1 MAANSGQIQQVVQR
15 INITQFF
22 NQLNSYRDD
31 SNIKLIVNVLES
43 IISPLPTIYVL
54 NRFQNEIDNGLISKN
69 DLMIK
74 FWVKTL
80 DRCLS
85 DESIVNNLNENN
97 FKLNSIILKLVELL
111 SKESPTIAKY
121 CHLTLLNISKSNAVQ
136 LSFFDHN
143 IQNKLMQIKQINEIV
158 KMRVY
163 ELLVSIANISQLSL
177 NRIENFGHL
186 KDLLNDF
193 DNVKEDPL
201 VALNFIQIMTD
212 LGSTPFGT
220 QYLQNSDILKTIAH
234 KLSNIENDIFA
245 NILIPGYIKMF
256 GTIAHNEPNIL
267 NEYPIVLNKLLS
279 LLDESDPNLIFCSID
294 AFANIS
300 LRNSGK
306 KILEGHP
313 VLVQN
318 YLEKIGFLL
327 RSGNTDFKTRALVS
341 LSKVLQ
347 ISESD
352 PNGEVTALTE
362 SWFRQLFSDGA
373 MSLLLSLC
381 KEPLLEIKLEAFEC
395 VRVLATHIW
404 GHKELAAFPGFLE
417 YILNRSTE
425 FSKEGKES
433 KYNIVRELVSSPF
446 IGLSFAPEAVQRL
459 RKFYSEGPYFVTS
472 ETAVAFESN

>member
-1 MAANSGQIQQVVQR
+1 V
-15 INITQFF
+15 
-22 NQLNSYRDD
+22 
-31 SNIKLIVNVLES
+31 
-43 IISPLPTIYVL
+43 
-54 NRFQNEIDNGLISKN
+54 
-69 DLMIK
+69 
-74 FWVKTL
+74 
-80 DRCLS
+80 
-85 DESIVNNLNENN
+85 
-97 FKLNSIILKLVELL
+97 
-111 SKESPTIAKY
+111 
-121 CHLTLLNISKSNAVQ
+121 
-136 LSFFDHN
+136 
-143 IQNKLMQIKQINEIV
+143 
-158 KMRVY
+158 RVY
-163 ELLVSIANISQLSL
+163 ELLVNIANISQLSL
-177 NRIENFGHL
+177 NRIENCGHL
-186 KDLLNDF
+186 KNLLNDF
-193 DNVKEDPL
+193 NDVKEDPL

-220 QYLQNSDILKTIAH
+220 QYLQNSNILKAMAH
-234 KLSNIENDIFA
+234 KLSDIENDIFA

-294 AFANIS
+294 AFAIIAS
-300 LRNSGK
+300 RNSGK
-306 KILEGHP
+306 KILERHP
-313 VLVQN
+313 VLVKN

-327 RSGNTDFKTRALVS
+327 RSGNTDFKTRALAS

-347 ISESD
+347 ITESD
-352 PNGEVTALTE
+352 PTGEATALTE
-362 SWFRQLFSDGA
+362 SWFRQLFSDRA

-381 KEPLLEIKLEAFEC
+381 KEPFQEIKLEAFEC

-404 GHKELAAFPGFLE
+404 GHKELAAFPGFLD

-425 FSKEGKES
+425 FTKEGKES